1 MTDHRPLICKQINI
15 WICRFFAAF
24 APIFK
29 PEVLPEQA
37 GVPKTLVVVDLGGGQ
52 LFRPWSSRS
61 QSSSLY
67 SHNSSLFWFH
77 TSIEMSVF
85 KMSQLFRLSSNVGH
99 DFYHGPIGLRYLSIS
114 GTRDAADVDTSK
126 NRKALET
133 MVSDEKR
140 GIFRVLDIGLPKP
153 MGARRAWKS
162 DRKIVKA
169 TPRWEANPLTEN
181 IWLPP

>member
-15 WICRFFAAF
+15 WICRFLAAF

-52 LFRPWSSRS
+52 LFRPRSSRS
-61 QSSSLY
+61 HSSSLY
-67 SHNSSLFWFH
+67 SHNS
-77 TSIEMSVF
+77 IEMSVI
-85 KMSQLFRLSSNVGH
+85 KISKLFRLSSNVGH

-169 TPRWEANPLTEN
+169 TPR
-181 IWLPP
+181 